1 MRRPRVPP
9 PGPPACSTRSWSTP
23 TSGSSG
29 SSRSPDLQASSF
41 ELRSVERGTE
51 SADQERAAGAG
62 DRLFFVPTV
71 VWFPKITMSASSN
84 SQDFKP
90 NRSLLNP
97 KFEGYKFNPLPQD
110 DLTRRY
116 GLQYKPS
123 QTSTSAS
130 RSTQPM
136 SFQEVQSR
144 ITHNHLTVRP
154 DSALGVYVDV
164 EHRVIGVT
172 IDPVSERTSC
182 FPSRATQS

>member
-1 MRRPRVPP
+1 
-9 PGPPACSTRSWSTP
+9 
-23 TSGSSG
+23 
-29 SSRSPDLQASSF
+29 
-41 ELRSVERGTE
+41 
-51 SADQERAAGAG
+51 
-62 DRLFFVPTV
+62 
-71 VWFPKITMSASSN
+71 MSASIL
-84 SQDFKP
+84 SQDFKS

-123 QTSTSAS
+123 QTNASTSLS
-130 RSTQPM
+130 VQPM

-154 DSALGVYVDV
+154 GSALGVYTDV

-172 IDPVSERTSC
+172 VDPVSVRS
-182 FPSRATQS
+182 S

>member
-1 MRRPRVPP
+1 V
-9 PGPPACSTRSWSTP
+9 
-23 TSGSSG
+23 
-29 SSRSPDLQASSF
+29 
-41 ELRSVERGTE
+41 
-51 SADQERAAGAG
+51 AAVAG
-62 DRLFFVPTV
+62 DRPFSVPSSHHRLV
-71 VWFPKITMSASSN
+71 STMSTSSH
-84 SQDFKP
+84 SHDFKLD
-90 NRSLLNP
+90 RVLLNP

-110 DLTRRY
+110 DLTCRY

-154 DSALGVYVDV
+154 ESALGVYVDV

-172 IDPVSERTSC
+172 VDPVSERASC
-182 FPSRATQS
+182 LPS